1 MQSHTVTTTNTR
13 GSTLGGK
20 SSGVGA
26 YLGNLSLRMCCPH
39 CDTRRSGPCGHHTTK
54 TKIIPR

>member
-1 MQSHTVTTTNTR
+1 MHTHPVTNLNTR

-26 YLGNLSLRMCCPH
+26 YLGNLSLRMCCPL
-39 CDTRRSGPCGHHTTK
+39 CDTKRSGPCGHHKTE